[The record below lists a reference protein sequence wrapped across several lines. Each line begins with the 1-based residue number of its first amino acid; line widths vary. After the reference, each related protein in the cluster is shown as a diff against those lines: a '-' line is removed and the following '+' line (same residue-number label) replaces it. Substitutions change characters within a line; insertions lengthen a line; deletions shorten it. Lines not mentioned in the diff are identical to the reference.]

1 MTIEEM
7 NQRKRELGYNN
18 QMISELSG
26 VPLTTV
32 QKVLSG
38 TTTSPRRATIEAL
51 TRALSSGSDS
61 APRSKA
67 VRQIVDEN
75 KGEALYRQYR
85 YADEAT
91 SPAGRLSLLKEAM
104 AAYGV
109 AEKKTYTVSDML
121 SLPETFRAE
130 LIDGVFYDM
139 AFPAPVHQLILGRL
153 YYVLLPCVD
162 RHPDCELYLSPSDV
176 RLGSDNRTVVQP
188 DLYIRCGSE
197 ESSTNEA
204 GITTFVAPD
213 FVAEILSPSSRAH
226 DMIRKLNKYLDSGVR
241 EYWIIDPKEQRV
253 IVYNF
258 EKEEYLKSYTFDD
271 TVPVEISGG
280 ECKVDFSYI
289 REKVKKYL

>member
-26 VPLTTV
+26 VPPTTV

-130 LIDGVFYDM
+130 LIDGQVYTMEAPTVRHQEILVELLFQLRLHIRSHKEGCKV
-139 AFPAPVHQLILGRL
+139 FPAPI
-153 YYVLLPCVD
+153 
-162 RHPDCELYLSPSDV
+162 DV
-176 RLGSDNRTVVQP
+176 RLDRDDATLVEPDIIVVCHPESLTEKYCDGAP
-188 DLYIRCGSE
+188 DLVI
-197 ESSTNEA
+197 
-204 GITTFVAPD
+204 
-213 FVAEILSPSSRAH
+213 EILSPSTRSKDMYLKCGKYRAA
-226 DMIRKLNKYLDSGVR
+226 GVK
-241 EYWIIDPKEQRV
+241 EFWIIDPDNQSVWIYDFANENYPQ
-253 IVYNF
+253 YYSF
-258 EKEEYLKSYTFDD
+258 EDHI
-271 TVPVEISGG
+271 PVGISEGKCEI
-280 ECKVDFSYI
+280 DFPEI
-289 REKVKKYL
+289 KRNL

>member
-130 LIDGVFYDM
+130 LIDGQVYTMEAPTVRHQEILVELLFQLRLHIRSHKEGCKV
-139 AFPAPVHQLILGRL
+139 FPAPI
-153 YYVLLPCVD
+153 
-162 RHPDCELYLSPSDV
+162 DV
-176 RLGSDNRTVVQP
+176 RLDRDDATLVEPDIIVVCHPESLTEKYCDGAP
-188 DLYIRCGSE
+188 DLVI
-197 ESSTNEA
+197 
-204 GITTFVAPD
+204 
-213 FVAEILSPSSRAH
+213 EILSPSTRSKDMYLKCGKYRAA
-226 DMIRKLNKYLDSGVR
+226 GVK
-241 EYWIIDPKEQRV
+241 EFWIIDPDKEKV
-253 IVYNF
+253 IVYRF
-258 EKEEYLKSYTFDD
+258 EADD
-271 TVPVEISGG
+271 DVLIYGFSDKIPVGIWKG
-280 ECKVDFSYI
+280 ECQIDFS
-289 REKVKKYL
+289 ELMQPL